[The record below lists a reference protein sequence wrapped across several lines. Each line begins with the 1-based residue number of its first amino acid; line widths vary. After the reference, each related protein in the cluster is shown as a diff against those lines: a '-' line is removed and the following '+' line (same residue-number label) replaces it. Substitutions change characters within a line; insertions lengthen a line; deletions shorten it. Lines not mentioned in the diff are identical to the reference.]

1 MATLHWA
8 SFSQQHLLT
17 LCVCHSLVILTLFQM
32 LPSLLYLLWDLW
44 SVIFDATTV
53 VVWGATNHVNKR
65 RWNWLVVEMTT
76 KDLEYDMNSADEAV
90 GGFERTDSNFE
101 RSSTVNKM
109 LSNSTACYRETI
121 RERKSQLMWQA
132 SLLSYFKKLPQPLQS
147 LATPTLIREQPSTS
161 RQEPK
166 QQKDY
171 DSLKVQMMVSIF

>member
-1 MATLHWA
+1 M
-8 SFSQQHLLT
+8 
-17 LCVCHSLVILTLFQM
+17 I
-32 LPSLLYLLWDLW
+32 
-44 SVIFDATTV
+44 
-53 VVWGATNHVNKR
+53 
-65 RWNWLVVEMTT
+65 VEMTT
-76 KDLEYDMNSADEAV
+76 KDLEYDMNSAAEAV
-90 GGFERTDSNFE
+90 GGSERTDSNFE

-166 QQKDY
+166 QLKDY